1 MNSVETFPLKPSVNY
16 YEGPEN
22 SLEEIEMH
30 LLQFTGG
37 TIDLNKSDSGIATLC
52 INHYKKRN
60 AISGK
65 MMVELGRVVAE
76 LEAWRD
82 GKGVIVYGSGGTFCS
97 GGDLD
102 MARLT
107 GCAAAGF
114 KMSAYMTHVL
124 DRLERLPLLTV
135 ALIEGSGSTS
145 GLQPCPCKVSSRL
158 IHSLMLK
165 INNLN
170 NILIFYPFN
179 INFYLQK

>member
-135 ALIEGSGSTS
+135 ALIEGSDILSIQHK
-145 GLQPCPCKVSSRL
+145 LLSS
-158 IHSLMLK
+158 K
-165 INNLN
+165 
-170 NILIFYPFN
+170 
-179 INFYLQK
+179 